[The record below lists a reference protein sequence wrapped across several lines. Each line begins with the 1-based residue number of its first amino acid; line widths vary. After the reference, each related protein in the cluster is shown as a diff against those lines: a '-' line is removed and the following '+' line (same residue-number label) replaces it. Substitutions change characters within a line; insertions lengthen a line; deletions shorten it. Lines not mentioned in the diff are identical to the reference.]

1 MGRYY
6 SGDING
12 KFWFAVQSST
22 AADRFGS
29 RFYEPNYVCYSFTTD
44 ELPDCEAE
52 ILNIEQSL
60 GDKLA
65 TMEKFFS
72 EARGYSSDNLQ
83 QLGVTNQDVKEYAD
97 LLLGREIR
105 DCIKENGECNFDAEI

>member
-29 RFYEPNYVCYSFTTD
+29 RFYEPNYVCYSYTTD

-52 ILNIEQSL
+52 ILKIEQSL
-60 GDKLA
+60 GDKL
-65 TMEKFFS
+65 TIMEKFFS
-72 EARGYSSDNLQ
+72 ETGGYTDDDLHK
-83 QLGVTNQDVKEYAD
+83 LGVTNQDVQEYAD
-97 LLLGREIR
+97 LLLGRQIR
-105 DCIKENGECNFDAEI
+105 DCIKENGECNFDAEL